1 MVNSGL
7 SIMFIS
13 HKLNEILEISDRIV
27 VLRHGKL
34 VGEVATKKANKEL
47 LAEMMVGHKVTRP
60 AYEKL
65 EIGKAVVEL
74 NNVCLNASDG
84 SLGLSNINLK
94 IHEKE
99 IIGLAGVS
107 GNGQFGLASI
117 LQGLTHPSSGEFKL
131 FGQSLIKYDPRY
143 LTKSGVARIPED
155 RSKEGV
161 IGEMALWE
169 NFLGEELRS
178 KAKSGFIIDKKKA
191 VNNAEK
197 LIKEYD
203 IRCEGAFASTRL
215 LSGGNIQKLI
225 LARSLSN
232 NPRFIIA
239 NKPARGLDEGAIS
252 FVQHQIINAK
262 TKGAGVLLIS
272 EDLDE
277 IFELSDRI
285 AVIFDGKLQGP
296 FDASSLTINQVG
308 LMMSGEMKEGSFN
321 EA

>member
-1 MVNSGL
+1 MT
-7 SIMFIS
+7 FFPT
-13 HKLNEILEISDRIV
+13 
-27 VLRHGKL
+27 
-34 VGEVATKKANKEL
+34 A
-47 LAEMMVGHKVTRP
+47 
-60 AYEKL
+60 
-65 EIGKAVVEL
+65 
-74 NNVCLNASDG
+74 
-84 SLGLSNINLK
+84 
-94 IHEKE
+94 
-99 IIGLAGVS
+99 
-107 GNGQFGLASI
+107 
-117 LQGLTHPSSGEFKL
+117 
-131 FGQSLIKYDPRY
+131 
-143 LTKSGVARIPED
+143 
-155 RSKEGV
+155 
-161 IGEMALWE
+161 
-169 NFLGEELRS
+169 
-178 KAKSGFIIDKKKA
+178 SGFIIDKKKA

-197 LIKEYD
+197 LIQEYD

>member
-1 MVNSGL
+1 
-7 SIMFIS
+7 
-13 HKLNEILEISDRIV
+13 
-27 VLRHGKL
+27 
-34 VGEVATKKANKEL
+34 VGEVVTKNASKES
-47 LAEMMVGHKVTRP
+47 LAEMMVGRKVTRP
-60 AYEKL
+60 TYEKL

-74 NNVCLNASDG
+74 NNVCLKSSDG
-84 SLGLSNINLK
+84 SVGLSNINLK

-99 IIGLAGVS
+99 IIGLAGVA
-107 GNGQFGLASI
+107 GNGQSGLASI
-117 LQGLTHPSSGEFKL
+117 FQGLAHPSSGEFKL
-131 FGQSLIKYDPRY
+131 FGESLIKYDPRY

-161 IGEMALWE
+161 IGEMELWE
-169 NFLGEELRS
+169 NFLGEQLRS
-178 KAKSGFIIDKKKA
+178 KAKSGFIIDKKQA
-191 VNNAEK
+191 VKSAEE
-197 LIKEYD
+197 LIQKYD

-296 FDASSLTINQVG
+296 FDTSTLNITQVG
-308 LMMSGEMKEGSFN
+308 LMMSGEMLEDSLN